1 MQGFT
6 YPQTFY
12 KDGFTNTERDYK
24 MTLTALS
31 VGQTNNGSWRV
42 LYDGNIIGDDR
53 GFVSQDAAQ
62 TELDRRL
69 AVDARDAIRFDRPL
83 LYTKG

>member
-1 MQGFT
+1 
-6 YPQTFY
+6 
-12 KDGFTNTERDYK
+12 

-31 VGQTNNGSWRV
+31 VGQINNGSWRV

-83 LYTKG
+83 LYVKGIPTCLST